1 VRFDHFEL
9 DLQSGEL
16 CHHGNRLLLSD
27 QPFRL
32 LAILLRQR
40 GSLVTREDLRH
51 ELWPEGTFVDFER
64 SLNAAVKRLRE
75 ALGDSAAAPRFIE
88 TLPRRGYRF
97 IATVDDIDPPAT
109 GAAAAAAV
117 GPVPAD
123 PTSESDDSPVPAL
136 PPPKSRKAGGTLV
149 FVSGAIAALSVLVAI
164 LLTGGKPD
172 GAAPAAAYGPR
183 LTSLGTVRLAALSPD
198 GQRLA
203 YVRTDDVRESLWVRK
218 IDGDTPIQ
226 LVGPMDG
233 FFRSLTFGPDGFVY
247 YTLLRP
253 DLTAVP
259 LRRVPVNG
267 GAPERVLQA
276 SGGVSFSPD
285 GSQYA
290 YVSTTSLGLQES
302 RIVVTDARGGASR
315 AVAVKRSPDAFVRI
329 KPAWS
334 PDGAQL
340 AVVSTSEAAPAAH
353 EILIIDLG
361 DGGVRKTAS
370 VDRLTVSGLLWL
382 ADRTGLVMSASGH
395 GSQPRRLW
403 HLSLSSGAVRP
414 LTHDVSDYS
423 LAGITPDGRS
433 VVAVRADVARNLWV
447 AEVSRLSG
455 ARQIAGDSGE
465 LSGLE
470 GLSWAPDGRL
480 FYGSAEAGNVDIWS
494 YDAATDTQRQIT
506 SDPAEEFH
514 PAVSPDGRTIAF
526 ATTGAGSGIWAVSSD
541 GRGRRRL
548 TTGNDTHPTFF
559 PDGGSVA
566 FQRIPVD
573 TLPFTVER
581 VAITGGMVTRIGS
594 THTMRPAVSPDGR
607 FVAHYWMTPDEW
619 RLGITRV
626 GESLPLRSLALR
638 PTHSGRVVRWSP
650 DGASLAFIDGEGG
663 AWNIWTQPVEGGS
676 ARKLTHFTEGRIA
689 TFDWSL
695 DGSRLAW
702 TRINEVRDIVIVD
715 IGPALARGE

>member
-1 VRFDHFEL
+1 M
-9 DLQSGEL
+9 
-16 CHHGNRLLLSD
+16 
-27 QPFRL
+27 
-32 LAILLRQR
+32 
-40 GSLVTREDLRH
+40 
-51 ELWPEGTFVDFER
+51 
-64 SLNAAVKRLRE
+64 
-75 ALGDSAAAPRFIE
+75 
-88 TLPRRGYRF
+88 
-97 IATVDDIDPPAT
+97 
-109 GAAAAAAV
+109 
-117 GPVPAD
+117 PAD

-136 PPPKSRKAGGTLV
+136 PPPKSRTAGGTLV

-164 LLTGGKPD
+164 GLTGGKPD
-172 GAAPAAAYGPR
+172 GAAPAPAHGPR

-198 GQRLA
+198 GQHLA

-218 IDGDTPIQ
+218 IDGDAPIQ

-253 DLTAVP
+253 DLTDVP
-259 LRRVPVNG
+259 LRRVPVSG

-285 GSQYA
+285 GSRYA

-302 RIVVTDARGGASR
+302 RIVVTDTRGGASR
-315 AVAVKRSPDAFVRI
+315 AIAVKRSPNAFVRI

-340 AVVSTSEAAPAAH
+340 AVVSTSDAAPVAH

-361 DGGVRKTAS
+361 DGSVRKTVSPA
-370 VDRLTVSGLLWL
+370 RLAVSGLLWL

-395 GSQPRRLW
+395 GTQTRGLW

-414 LTHDVSDYS
+414 LTHDVSDYT
-423 LAGITPDGRS
+423 LAGITHDGRS
-433 VVAVRADVARNLWV
+433 VVAVRADVTRSLWV

-455 ARQIAGDSGE
+455 ARQIAVDSGE

-470 GLSWAPDGRL
+470 GLSWAPEGRL
-480 FYGSAEAGNVDIWS
+480 FYGTTESGNVDIWS
-494 YDAATDTQRQIT
+494 YNAATDTRRQIT

-514 PAVSPDGRTIAF
+514 PAVSPDGRTIVF
-526 ATTGAGSGIWAVSSD
+526 ASTGAGSGIWAVSAD
-541 GRGRRRL
+541 GQGRRRL
-548 TTGNDTHPTFF
+548 TTGSDSHPAFF

-566 FQRIPVD
+566 FQRMPVD
-573 TLPFTVER
+573 TVPFTVER
-581 VAITGGMVTRIGS
+581 VAITGGTVTQIGAA
-594 THTMRPAVSPDGR
+594 HTMRPAISPDGR
-607 FVAHYWMTPDEW
+607 FVAHYWMTPEVW
-619 RLGITRV
+619 RLGVTRV

-663 AWNIWTQPVEGGS
+663 AWNIWTQPLDGGP

-702 TRINEVRDIVIVD
+702 TRISDVRDIVIVD
-715 IGPALARGE
+715 IGPALSRGK

>member
-1 VRFDHFEL
+1 M
-9 DLQSGEL
+9 
-16 CHHGNRLLLSD
+16 
-27 QPFRL
+27 
-32 LAILLRQR
+32 A
-40 GSLVTREDLRH
+40 GS
-51 ELWPEGTFVDFER
+51 
-64 SLNAAVKRLRE
+64 
-75 ALGDSAAAPRFIE
+75 
-88 TLPRRGYRF
+88 
-97 IATVDDIDPPAT
+97 TV
-109 GAAAAAAV
+109 
-117 GPVPAD
+117 
-123 PTSESDDSPVPAL
+123 
-136 PPPKSRKAGGTLV
+136 V

-164 LLTGGKPD
+164 GLTGGKPG
-172 GAAPAAAYGPR
+172 GAAPAAAHGPR

-198 GQRLA
+198 GQHLA

-218 IDGDTPIQ
+218 IDGDTPLR
-226 LVGPMDG
+226 LVEPMDG

-253 DLTAVP
+253 DLTDVP
-259 LRRVPVNG
+259 LRRVPVSG

-285 GSQYA
+285 GSRYA

-302 RIVVTDARGGASR
+302 RIVVTDTRGGASR
-315 AVAVKRSPDAFVRI
+315 AIAVKRSPNAFVRI

-340 AVVSTSEAAPAAH
+340 AVVSTSDAAPAAH

-361 DGGVRKTAS
+361 DGSVRKTIRPA
-370 VDRLTVSGLLWL
+370 RLAVSGLLWL
-382 ADRTGLVMSASGH
+382 ADRTGLVMSAGGH
-395 GSQPRRLW
+395 GTQPRGLW

-414 LTHDVSDYS
+414 LTHDVSDYT
-423 LAGITPDGRS
+423 LAGITHDGRS
-433 VVAVRADVARNLWV
+433 VVAVRADVARSLWV

-455 ARQIAGDSGE
+455 ARQVAVDSGE

-480 FYGSAEAGNVDIWS
+480 FYGTTESGNVDIWS
-494 YDAATDTQRQIT
+494 YNAATDTRRQIT
-506 SDPAEEFH
+506 SDPTEEFH
-514 PAVSPDGRTIAF
+514 PAVSPDGSTIVF
-526 ATTGAGSGIWAVSSD
+526 ASTGAGAGIWAASAD
-541 GRGRRRL
+541 GQGRRRL
-548 TTGNDTHPTFF
+548 TTGSDSHPAFF

-566 FQRIPVD
+566 FQRMPVD
-573 TLPFTVER
+573 TVPFTVGR
-581 VAITGGMVTRIGS
+581 VAITGGTVTQIGAA
-594 THTMRPAVSPDGR
+594 HTMRPAISADGR
-607 FVAHYWMTPDEW
+607 FVAHYWMTPEVW
-619 RLGITRV
+619 RLGVTRV

-663 AWNIWTQPVEGGS
+663 AWNIWTQPLDGGP

-702 TRINEVRDIVIVD
+702 TRINDVRDIVIVD
-715 IGPALARGE
+715 IGPALSRGE